1 MYIYFYATFFSHIY
15 GKQVSI
21 RRPCN
26 EVIAF
31 SDSLEPS
38 AFPAGILNG
47 NLEKF
52 RCHQQRRMLTLLVS
66 CFEYPRDKPFL
77 LILVSYLKK

>member
-31 SDSLEPS
+31 LDSLEPS

-52 RCHQQRRMLTLLVS
+52 HCRQQRRTHCLRINHYVQKIGGIVS
-66 CFEYPRDKPFL
+66 MEFSSNE
-77 LILVSYLKK
+77 